1 MVKASKSM
9 QMETNIMEIGKII
22 LDMVK
27 VNKLLKMERSMLENL
42 MIIK

>member
-1 MVKASKSM
+1 
-9 QMETNIMEIGKII
+9 METNIMEIGKII